1 MSLTV
6 FDTVKVTVN
15 RNLGVLDTLLE
26 KAAASAAARN
36 FDVSVLLN
44 ARLAPDMFALTRQVQ
59 LASDFAK
66 GMAARLC
73 GVAPP
78 SFEDVETTLDELR
91 QRIRRTLDF
100 VNSLDAAAFAGAET
114 REIRIPTRSEE
125 LHFQGQDYL
134 LGFALPNFY
143 FHLSAVYMILRHN
156 GVELGKR
163 DFLGVPNPR

>member
-6 FDTVKVTVN
+6 FDTVSVTVN
-15 RNLGVLDTLLE
+15 RNLGVLDTLLDR
-26 KAAASAAARN
+26 AAAFAAARN
-36 FDVSVLLN
+36 FDVAVLLN
-44 ARLAPDMFALTRQVQ
+44 ARLAPDMFP

-73 GVAPP
+73 GVTPP
-78 SFEDVETTLDELR
+78 SFEDVETTLDELK

-100 VNSLDAAAFAGAET
+100 VNGLDAAAYAGAEA
-114 REIRIPTRSEE
+114 REIRVPTRSEE
-125 LHFQGQDYL
+125 LLFQGQAYL

-143 FHLSAVYMILRHN
+143 FHVTAVYLILRHN

-163 DFLGVPNPR
+163 DFLGVAGR